1 MDRLEAMSILI
12 AVVETGSFSAA
23 ARQLRVP
30 VTTIARKI
38 SNLEAVLGA
47 ELLIRTTRK
56 LSLTDAGATYLAA
69 ARRILDQVDEIERE
83 VTGEFTIP
91 KGELVITAPVQF
103 GHLHVLPIVIDF
115 LAAFPEIMVKL
126 LLLDRNMH
134 LAGDQVDMAVRI
146 GRLPDSAM
154 ISTTVGAMRT
164 VVCASPTLLDL
175 HGVPQTPQDLQT
187 IPCVAF
193 DGPGPMSGWH
203 FLDPKTKKP
212 ILVPIEARLSV
223 TTAEAAVR
231 ASVQHVGATRL
242 LHYQAAE
249 AAKAGGLQ
257 IVLERFETEP
267 VPVSLVHAARSQMPI
282 KMRRFLDF
290 AAPRLRRSL
299 LEIGGPGAA
308 SDCAF
313 S

>member
-1 MDRLEAMSILI
+1 MDRLEAMSILT
-12 AVVETGSFSAA
+12 AVVESGSFSAA

-38 SNLEAVLGA
+38 SNLEALLGA

-56 LSLTDAGATYLAA
+56 LTLTDAGASYLAA

-83 VTGEFTIP
+83 VAGEFTIP

-103 GHLHVLPIVIDF
+103 GQLHVLPIVIDF
-115 LAAFPEIMVKL
+115 LAAFPEVMVRL

-134 LAGDQVDMAVRI
+134 LAEDQVDMAVRI

-154 ISTTVGAMRT
+154 ISTTVGAMRA
-164 VVCASPTLLDL
+164 VVCASPTLLGL
-175 HGVPQTPQDLQT
+175 YGTPQTPQDLET
-187 IPCVAF
+187 IPCVTF
-193 DGPGPMSGWH
+193 DGPGPMAGWR
-203 FLDPKTKKP
+203 FTDPKTRKP
-212 ILVPIEARLSV
+212 IFVPIDARLSV

-231 ASVQHVGATRL
+231 ASLQDVGATRL
-242 LHYQAAE
+242 LHYQVAD
-249 AAKAGGLQ
+249 AAKANGLR

-290 AAPRLRRSL
+290 AVPRLRRRL
-299 LEIGGPGAA
+299 LEIADPNAA
-308 SDCAF
+308 SG
-313 S
+313 SKG